1 MNFTHALTLAL
12 LPEAMLV
19 GVAAISAIVAI
30 ARPGLRPDIH
40 RWIACIG
47 LLGSLAACGLIL
59 LGLRQWQSGIAI
71 SVWNGGFVIDSFA
84 LFIAIL
90 ACVTA
95 LATCLISDTAVRRI
109 PSRMSAFYALILLA
123 TAAVE
128 AIAAEREMVT
138 FFIALASLL
147 ICLVALGALVKTD
160 PRGGVSSFEHLV
172 EGMVGTACVLYGLAL
187 LYGVTGSA
195 NLSGVV
201 GTVGSAPGPIA
212 LGVAGAVK
220 TAPGAIALGVA
231 LLLLGLCATLGVF
244 PLRQWVGRVASSVPA
259 GAAGFILAMSLIGG
273 GAALARVTVSG
284 LGPGVGIWRWLVP
297 IIATVALAHAS
308 LSSLR
313 ETTLSRFLGQLI
325 SAQAAMLLLG
335 LLAFTTGS
343 RGLPAYGITAF
354 LAGLGITAIATVAAF
369 GVLAMLQVA
378 GLGDAI
384 ADLRGLSHRSAPA
397 ALLLSV
403 AIATL
408 AGIPPL
414 AGFLSRFLLIASA
427 TDAHYGWLAIV
438 AVAST
443 LVTVIAATRC
453 IGLLY
458 ADAGDEVPFTLGATP
473 VISRV
478 VASAAC
484 LTGVLL
490 VVLIQPLLAVATA
503 GAGPLR

>member
-1 MNFTHALTLAL
+1 MNFTHGLTLAL

-19 GVAAISAIVAI
+19 GVAAISAIVAM

-59 LGLRQWQSGIAI
+59 LGLRHLQSGIAI
-71 SVWNGGFVIDSFA
+71 SVWNGGFVVDSFA

-138 FFIALASLL
+138 FFIALALLL

-172 EGMVGTACVLYGLAL
+172 EGIVGIACVLYGLAV

-195 NLSGVV
+195 NLSGV
-201 GTVGSAPGPIA
+201 
-212 LGVAGAVK
+212 AGAEK

-231 LLLLGLCATLGVF
+231 LLLLGLCATLGIF

-297 IIATVALAHAS
+297 IIAAVALAHAS
-308 LSSLR
+308 LSALR

-443 LVTVIAATRC
+443 LVTVIAAARC

-473 VISRV
+473 VISRL
-478 VASAAC
+478 VAGAAC

>member
-1 MNFTHALTLAL
+1 MNFTHALSLAV
-12 LPEAMLV
+12 LPEAILV
-19 GVAAISAIVAI
+19 GVAAISAMVAFV
-30 ARPGLRPDIH
+30 RPGLRPDIH

-59 LGLRQWQSGIAI
+59 LGLRHMRSGIAI
-71 SVWNGGFVIDSFA
+71 SLWNGGFVIDSFA
-84 LFIAIL
+84 LFTAIL

-95 LATCLISDTAVRRI
+95 LCTCLISDTAVRRI
-109 PSRMSAFYALILLA
+109 PSRMSAFYALILVA

-128 AIAAEREMVT
+128 AIAAQREMIT
-138 FFIALASLL
+138 FFIALVLL
-147 ICLVALGALVKTD
+147 VLCLVALGALVKTD

-172 EGMVGTACVLYGLAL
+172 EGMVAAACVLYGLVL
-187 LYGVTGSA
+187 LYGVTGTSDLSA
-195 NLSGVV
+195 VAHAV
-201 GTVGSAPGPIA
+201 GA
-212 LGVAGAVK
+212 
-220 TAPGAIALGVA
+220 APGAIALGVA
-231 LLLLGLCATLGVF
+231 LALLGLCSTLGIF
-244 PLRQWVGRVASSVPA
+244 PLRRWVGRVASSVPA

-297 IIATVALAHAS
+297 IIAAVALGHAS
-308 LSSLR
+308 LSALR
-313 ETTLSRFLGQLI
+313 ETALSRLFGQLV

-384 ADLRGLSHRSAPA
+384 TDLRGLAYRSAPA
-397 ALLLSV
+397 ALLLTV
-403 AIATL
+403 AVATL

-414 AGFLSRFLLIASA
+414 AGFLSRLLLITSA
-427 TDAHYGWLAIV
+427 TDAHYGWLAFV
-438 AVAST
+438 AIAST
-443 LVTVIAATRC
+443 LLTVVAAARC

-473 VISRV
+473 VISRI
-478 VASAAC
+478 VAGAAC
-484 LTGVLL
+484 LAGVLL
-490 VVLIQPLLAVATA
+490 VVVIQPLLAVATA